1 MSPLVRLVLL
11 LGLPVLAACD
21 LVPIVPRAETPQPT
35 TLLSGTVDLQ
45 DFSASPG
52 GDVVLFR
59 YRCEEPP
66 PPSGSGRPEDFLL
79 VPADRFEGGEAPFV
93 FASVPAESC
102 VLVGG
107 FIDRDDDFHYAVDIS
122 AQPTGGD
129 VALQLIVRTTGGPEE
144 GSEYIEPPAPLQLR
158 PDFTYAHDGPL
169 FQIEGDA
176 PVEMILGSEAGTTPP
191 LRLDIE
197 AVSIDSDFLR
207 APDTAFDVVLAA
219 DADGDGLPDD
229 LDGDLA
235 PDVLWPQVRAMKLDP
250 DDPSGLALADPP
262 VVLPAVV
269 MSVDPAAE
277 PGVYNLVESAIAAA
291 QPFDGESSF
300 ERTRLRLYVPG
311 FLVTNTDPLE
321 LLPVENANAA
331 GIDVEGDYAL
341 LVMNPDGRFWRLP
354 NLLATD
360 GYSSQAASIQLR

>member
-1 MSPLVRLVLL
+1 MLPLLRLPLL
-11 LGLPVLAACD
+11 LGLLALVACD
-21 LVPIVPRAETPQPT
+21 PVPVVPRAETPEPT

-79 VPADRFEGGEAPFV
+79 VAADRFEGGEAPFV

-102 VLVGG
+102 ILVGG

-129 VALQLIVRTTGGPEE
+129 VALQLAVRTTGGPEP
-144 GSEYIEPPAPLQLR
+144 GSEYIEPPPPLQLR
-158 PDFTYAHDGPL
+158 PDFIYPHDGPL
-169 FQIEGDA
+169 FRIEGDG
-176 PVEMILGSEAGTTPP
+176 PVEMTLGSDTGTTAP

-197 AVSIDSDFLR
+197 AVSLDSDLLR

-235 PDVLWPQVRAMKLDP
+235 PDVLWPQVRAMKLDS
-250 DDPSGLALADPP
+250 DDPSGLGLADPP

-269 MSVDPAAE
+269 MSVDPAADPE
-277 PGVYNLVESAIAAA
+277 DYNLVESAIAAA
-291 QPFDGESSF
+291 QPFDGESAF
-300 ERTRLRLYVPG
+300 ERSRLKLYVPG
-311 FLVTNTDPLE
+311 FVVTNTDPLE
-321 LLPVENANAA
+321 LLPVENAEAA

-354 NLLATD
+354 NLLGPA
-360 GYSSQAASIQLR
+360 GYPSQAVSIQLR